1 MLESTPD
8 PSPIRSVMMSASRD
22 RLGVAAAGLVLV
34 LGACAEDTEVDPPP
48 GQDLGGEQ
56 AALEEEEQAATPGA
70 VPVEVVNFGYDP
82 QQLTVAPRTTVTWTN
97 QDPSPHTVTAGE
109 PGDAEG
115 DVDEALD
122 PDGGSASVTFDEEG
136 TFVYHCSL
144 HPNMTGEIVVEQ
156 APA

>member
-1 MLESTPD
+1 
-8 PSPIRSVMMSASRD
+8 
-22 RLGVAAAGLVLV
+22 V